1 MNVIEEIRMSRKSML
16 TEEQK
21 SRILAIMKKELKSN
35 YSAIVYGA
43 PHFGKWEFRDDC
55 ITRCE
60 APYSFHPAIEEWLTS
75 LGFRCSRYH
84 NAGGIEQGLMVR
96 I

>member
-1 MNVIEEIRMSRKSML
+1 MSIIEEIKASRKSLL
-16 TEEQK
+16 TDEQK
-21 SRILAIMKKELKSN
+21 SKILTIVKKTLKNSN
-35 YSAIVYGA
+35 YTVVYGA

-60 APYSFHPAIEEWLTS
+60 APYAFHPAIEEWLTS
-75 LGFRCSRYH
+75 LGFRCSRYY
-84 NAGGIEQGLMVR
+84 NKGGVEQGLMVR